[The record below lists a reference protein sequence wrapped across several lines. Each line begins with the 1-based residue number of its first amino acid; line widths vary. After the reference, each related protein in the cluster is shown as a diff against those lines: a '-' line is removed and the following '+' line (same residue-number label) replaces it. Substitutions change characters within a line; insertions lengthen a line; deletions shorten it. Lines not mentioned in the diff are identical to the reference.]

1 MPALRN
7 ALQRTEHIWRLYR
20 WWLMPWRY
28 LRFRRWCQRQNHSVP
43 ANRPIVVFDFAN
55 ARVDG
60 PQGRRF
66 YALFIAF
73 VRAGY
78 HPVFVARYL
87 FLVSI
92 DEKIKKF
99 CLREEFSVVSAL
111 EDVKAAYVHVS
122 DRAQTPV
129 SDTCERRVVV
139 DYRYDYP
146 HDREGFPFPFPM
158 FPGVY
163 ASGADQ
169 QVAAL
174 RAHARRWQVF
184 FGGSFRAERYSMS
197 AISSVYGK
205 LPRATALAAL
215 KQQMPAR
222 WVEPVAQNEWEQA
235 AVREQTGILV
245 LNTLNVRVDTAQWLE
260 LMATARFFLALPGVS
275 YPMSHNLVEALA
287 VGTIPITEYP
297 ELFFPALQ
305 DGVNCL
311 TYHGEQGFIDAVR
324 RALQMSEPER
334 EELAQGAVAYYEN
347 YLSPKA
353 TVCRLLAEPND
364 PVVLRQTPF
373 ILSGGR
379 DL

>member
-1 MPALRN
+1 MKALRN
-7 ALQRTEHIWRLYR
+7 ALLRMEHMWRLYR
-20 WWLMPWRY
+20 WWLMPWRF
-28 LRFRRWCQRQNHSVP
+28 LRFRRWCLRQNHAVP
-43 ANRPIVVFDFAN
+43 ADRRIVVFDFAN
-55 ARVDG
+55 SRVDG

-99 CLREEFSVVSAL
+99 CLREEFSVVNRL
-111 EDVKAAYVHVS
+111 EEVSEPYVHVS
-122 DRAQTPV
+122 DNAQTPV
-129 SDTCERRVVV
+129 SDTCERRVLV

-146 HDREGFPFPFPM
+146 HDREGFPFPFLM

-163 ASGADQ
+163 ASQADQ
-169 QVAAL
+169 QVSIL
-174 RAHARRWQVF
+174 RAHTRRWQVF

-215 KQQMPAR
+215 KQQMPR
-222 WVEPVAQNEWEQA
+222 QWIEPADQSDWDHA
-235 AVREQTGILV
+235 AVREQSGILI
-245 LNTLNVRVDTAQWLE
+245 LNTLHVRADSAQWLE

-297 ELFFPALQ
+297 ELFFPALEN
-305 DGVNCL
+305 GVNCL
-311 TYHGEQGFIDAVR
+311 TYRGEQGFVDAVN
-324 RALQMSEPER
+324 RALQMPESER
-334 EELAQGAVAYYEN
+334 EKLAQGAIAYYEN
-347 YLSPKA
+347 YLSPEA
-353 TVCRLLAEPND
+353 AVRRLLAEPAD